1 MAMAKKVKIGSDR
14 SHPTE
19 GRAIDYRS
27 LAEFRYAIR
36 RFLAFS
42 ETAASKAGMTAQQHQ
57 ALLTIKGLGESNGLS
72 VGELAGRLL
81 VRQHTAAEL
90 ANRLEEA
97 GLVRRQPDPSD
108 GRRVLLLLTP
118 ESERRLQ
125 SLSDIHRDEINAMA
139 PELVSILA
147 RLNGT
152 GDNNTE

>member
-1 MAMAKKVKIGSDR
+1 MTKKVKMGTDLPEPAAG
-14 SHPTE
+14 H
-19 GRAIDYRS
+19 AVDYRS
-27 LAEFRYAIR
+27 LAEFRFAIR

-42 ETAASKAGMTAQQHQ
+42 EAAAAKAGLTSQQHQ

-90 ANRLEEA
+90 ANRLAEA
-97 GLVRRQPDPSD
+97 GLIHRQPDPSD

-125 SLSDIHRDEINAMA
+125 SLSGIHRDEINAMA

-147 RLNGT
+147 RLNET
-152 GDNNTE
+152 GLGFSG